1 MRLRATLLTTC
12 LGVALSA
19 PAWAGSVTPGQ
30 ATPVQR
36 EQAQSRFQRGK
47 DLYAAKKYD
56 EALVEFRGSSDI
68 VASPN
73 ARLYEARCLR
83 ELGRLVEAYV
93 EFGRA
98 SVEAREHLVEDP
110 RYAKTAEAAAAERD
124 AIAPQIG
131 FVNVHVERADETSRL
146 KVGSDEIRRGGW
158 SEPIPVKP
166 GQTEIVLETP
176 SKKPLR
182 QTVTVAAGEKKAVS
196 FDAGSA
202 EPEAPA
208 PTVTEPTVA
217 VDTSAKS
224 DRTKL
229 RPWAFVAGGVGAA
242 GLVTFAIFGAMS
254 SSTFDDLKSACGNG
268 PCPANRQNDIDKGR
282 TQQTVAN
289 VGLVIGVLG
298 VAAGATLFVLSI
310 PPKEKKTEARAA
322 LVVGPQWLGVEGTF
336 R

>member
-1 MRLRATLLTTC
+1 MKLRATLLTAC

-19 PAWAGSVTPGQ
+19 PAWAAPVTPGQ

-47 DLYAAKKYD
+47 DLFAAKKYD
-56 EALVEFRGSSDI
+56 EALAEFRGSSDI

-73 ARLYEARCLR
+73 ARFYAARCLR

-98 SVEAREHLVEDP
+98 SVEAREHLAEDP
-110 RYAKTAEAAAAERD
+110 RYQKTADAAAAERD
-124 AIAPQIG
+124 ALAPQLG
-131 FVNVHVERADETSRL
+131 FVNVRVDHAEENSTLR
-146 KVGSDEIRRGGW
+146 VGSDEIRRGGW
-158 SEPIPVKP
+158 NEPIPVRP

-182 QTVTVAAGEKKAVS
+182 VTVTLAAGEKKTVG
-196 FDAGSA
+196 FDAASA
-202 EPEAPA
+202 ESDAPA
-208 PTVTEPTVA
+208 QVAPTQTVDAEP
-217 VDTSAKS
+217 KS

-229 RPWAFVAGGVGAA
+229 RPWAFVAGGVGAV
-242 GLVTFAIFGAMS
+242 GLITFAIFGSMS
-254 SSTFDDLKSACGNG
+254 SSTFDDLKNACGNG

-282 TQQTVAN
+282 SQQTVAN
-289 VGLVIGVLG
+289 VGLVLGVLG